1 MAVYVPVRPRW
12 NPRGEV
18 VSYVSR
24 GQLVARGWPKGYRDA
39 NTLEQQRQR
48 RRMVQI
54 CNVLPYLKGV
64 LAEGYAPSV
73 KRNGRCVSG
82 YHAAVGAALRGWF
95 ARTPGG
101 ERFDYAR
108 IRLTDG
114 SRALPAGLT
123 LARGRGVVRVAWG
136 AGLPWGGRRLL
147 LAMRQES
154 LGQWVSVSVAL
165 GDGATEVAVRT
176 LAAWE
181 GREVEVWVAFVG
193 ENGRV
198 RTLTHRTVLGA
209 VGAVAGEGKA
219 QPLPCPSLSRKGRA
233 PSRGGAP
240 GPRSGDRCRFRLP
253 RCRCLVS

>member
-24 GQLVARGWPKGYRDA
+24 GQLMARGWPKGYRDA

-48 RRMVQI
+48 GRMVQI

-136 AGLPWGGRRLL
+136 AGLPWGGGRLL

-154 LGQWVSVSVAL
+154 LGQWVSV
-165 GDGATEVAVRT
+165 
-176 LAAWE
+176 
-181 GREVEVWVAFVG
+181 VEVWVAFVG

-198 RTLTHRTVLGA
+198 RTLTHRAVLGA

-219 QPLPCPSLSRKGRA
+219 QPLPCLSLSRKGRA
-233 PSRGGAP
+233 PRRGGAP

>member
-1 MAVYVPVRPRW
+1 MAIYVPVRPRW

-18 VSYVSR
+18 VSYVSH
-24 GQLVARGWPKGYRDA
+24 GQLMARGWPKGYRDA

-48 RRMVQI
+48 GRMVQV

-64 LAEGYAPSV
+64 LAEGFAPSV

-82 YHAAVGAALRGWF
+82 YHAAVGA
-95 ARTPGG
+95 
-101 ERFDYAR
+101 AR

-154 LGQWVSVSVAL
+154 LGQWVCVSVAL

-198 RTLTHRTVLGA
+198 RTLTHRAVLGA

-233 PSRGGAP
+233 PRQGGAP

>member
-82 YHAAVGAALRGWF
+82 YHAAVGAALRG
-95 ARTPGG
+95 
-101 ERFDYAR
+101 
-108 IRLTDG
+108 
-114 SRALPAGLT
+114 
-123 LARGRGVVRVAWG
+123 
-136 AGLPWGGRRLL
+136 
-147 LAMRQES
+147 
-154 LGQWVSVSVAL
+154 
-165 GDGATEVAVRT
+165 
-176 LAAWE
+176 
-181 GREVEVWVAFVG
+181 
-193 ENGRV
+193 
-198 RTLTHRTVLGA
+198 
-209 VGAVAGEGKA
+209 
-219 QPLPCPSLSRKGRA
+219 
-233 PSRGGAP
+233 
-240 GPRSGDRCRFRLP
+240 
-253 RCRCLVS
+253 